1 MGLFSAARPA
11 PRFAAQ
17 AIDEVFSVTGQIE
30 VADLPAISEA
40 GYKAIVCARPD
51 GESVDQPS
59 FDTIARAA
67 EAQGLL
73 IVHVPVSGPLT
84 QSAFLRFADAMEQL
98 PRPILGYCRSG
109 ARAASLY
116 ATWKA
121 NSPQA

>member
-1 MGLFSAARPA
+1 MGLFSSDKPA
-11 PRFAAQ
+11 PRFAAR
-17 AIDEVFSVTGQIE
+17 AIDAQFSITGQIE

-40 GYKAIVCARPD
+40 GFKAIVCARPD
-51 GESVDQPS
+51 GESMDQPS

-116 ATWKA
+116 AAWQA
-121 NSPQA
+121 NTP